1 MEKLKFFQELEFNI
15 GQQPVQELP
24 DATEGKNQI
33 ELQDFA
39 AEKEKVDLEIKKALG
54 KAMRGN
60 RQFGRKTQGLGVM
73 LANQLPLNEILEE
86 DEDDA
91 YKTVRLQIESVRS
104 MANIDG
110 DATFE
115 LSSDVKQS
123 PIEQILQKVSTI
135 EVKDPEDNYSE
146 NDKKIIEN
154 LSIMDK
160 ARYK

>member
-1 MEKLKFFQELEFNI
+1 
-15 GQQPVQELP
+15 
-24 DATEGKNQI
+24 
-33 ELQDFA
+33 
-39 AEKEKVDLEIKKALG
+39 
-54 KAMRGN
+54 MRGN

-123 PIEQILQKVSTI
+123 PIE
-135 EVKDPEDNYSE
+135 
-146 NDKKIIEN
+146 
-154 LSIMDK
+154 
-160 ARYK
+160 